1 MIKRKLSKTSE
12 FKKVFSEGRRIE
24 GKNLIIF
31 ILKND
36 YDFNRLGTIVKKE
49 TGKAAVRNK
58 IKRRL
63 KEAGRRLNKK
73 LLPGYDII
81 VLPKNNI
88 RESSYFEICYDLER
102 LFIKGNCF
110 YKKEEANR
118 RLKPIQRKSMP
129 FLKEKKKQ

>member
-36 YDFNRLGTIVKKE
+36 YDFNRLGIIVKKE

-63 KEAGRRLNKK
+63 KEASRLLNKK

-81 VLPKNNI
+81 VLAKNNI
-88 RESSYFEICYDLER
+88 RESNYFETCYNLES
-102 LFIKGNCF
+102 LF
-110 YKKEEANR
+110 YKGK
-118 RLKPIQRKSMP
+118 L
-129 FLKEKKKQ
+129 FL

>member
-1 MIKRKLSKTSE
+1 LSKTSE

-36 YDFNRLGTIVKKE
+36 YDFNRLGIIVKKE
-49 TGKAAVRNK
+49 TGKAVVRNK

-63 KEAGRRLNKK
+63 KEANRLLNKK

-81 VLPKNNI
+81 VLAKNNI
-88 RESSYFEICYDLER
+88 KESDYFEICHDLES
-102 LFIKGNCF
+102 LF
-110 YKKEEANR
+110 YKGKLFLPESS
-118 RLKPIQRKSMP
+118 RKQ
-129 FLKEKKKQ
+129 EI

>member
-31 ILKND
+31 VLKND
-36 YDFNRLGTIVKKE
+36 YDFNRLGIIVKKE
-49 TGKAAVRNK
+49 IGKAVVRNK

-63 KEAGRRLNKK
+63 KETSRLLNKK

-81 VLPKNNI
+81 VMAKNNV
-88 RESSYFEICYDLER
+88 REASYFELCYDLEG
-102 LFIKGNCF
+102 LL
-110 YKKEEANR
+110 Y
-118 RLKPIQRKSMP
+118 
-129 FLKEKKKQ
+129 KEKLFL

>member
-36 YDFNRLGTIVKKE
+36 YDFNRLGIIVKKE
-49 TGKAAVRNK
+49 IGKAVVRNK

-63 KEAGRRLNKK
+63 KETSRLLNMK

-81 VLPKNNI
+81 VLAKNNI
-88 RESSYFEICYDLER
+88 REANYFEICYDLEGLLYKGK
-102 LFIKGNCF
+102 LF
-110 YKKEEANR
+110 
-118 RLKPIQRKSMP
+118 L
-129 FLKEKKKQ
+129 